1 MLNKF
6 RRIPR
11 TQVRGIFLRDREKYD
26 PKKAEEE
33 MLLQYIRNYMD
44 IDPKKLGDEAREQ
57 MLLKAKEMV

>member
-11 TQVRGIFLRDREKYD
+11 TQARGIFLRDKEKYD

-33 MLLQYIRNYMD
+33 MLMQYIRNYMD
-44 IDPKKLGDEAREQ
+44 IDPKKLKDDV
-57 MLLKAKEMV
+57 KE